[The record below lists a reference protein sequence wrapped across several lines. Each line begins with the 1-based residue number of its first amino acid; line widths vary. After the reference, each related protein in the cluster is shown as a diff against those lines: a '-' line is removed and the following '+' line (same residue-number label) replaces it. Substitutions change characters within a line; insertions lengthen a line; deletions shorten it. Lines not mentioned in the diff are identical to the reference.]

1 MKKVPILYTNKED
14 CCGCTAC
21 CAICVQEAITMLTDE
36 EGFEYPI
43 IDETKC
49 IGCKSC
55 IRVCPVKHAANDR

>member
-21 CAICVQEAITMLTDE
+21 CAICSQEAITMLTDE

-43 IDETKC
+43 INETKC

>member
-21 CAICVQEAITMLTDE
+21 CAICLQEAITMLTDE

-43 IDETKC
+43 IDEAKC
-49 IGCKSC
+49 IGCNSC